1 MAVATIAPAP
11 AVVAGGA
18 EADSRRYAA
27 GATQIL
33 MGLVTL
39 FGFGLGTRTAHGA
52 STTFGLTLVSKQ
64 GTHVP
69 DWVFPARPAI
79 VGLAVVVI
87 LLGAARLAV
96 QLPRR
101 WRLIGTSVV
110 LFCFTF
116 AFMAWS
122 AADPKGGERLVI
134 PSVLDSMVIAAVPLV
149 LGALGGVIGERSG
162 VVNVAI
168 EGQLLFG
175 GFMTALVG
183 TAAHS
188 LLIGVVAG
196 VLAGALMGLLLA
208 VLAIR
213 YLIEQVVLGV
223 VLNLL
228 ALGITGFLFK
238 SLMQTN
244 QNSYNNLTPFSTVR
258 IPGLASLWVV
268 GPVLF
273 DQPLIVY
280 LTVFLV
286 VLVHVGLFH
295 TRWGLRTRAVGE
307 HPAAADT
314 VGVKVQR
321 LRYRN
326 VMLGGALAGLGG
338 AWLVGN
344 VGNFTESMTNGK
356 GFIALAAVIFGR
368 WSPFGA
374 LAAAAL
380 FGFTDALASQTSS
393 LQLPIPSDLL
403 TTLPYVATLFAVAGL
418 IGRVR
423 APAADGKPYIK
434 G

>member
-1 MAVATIAPAP
+1 MAVATIATP
-11 AVVAGGA
+11 AVLAAPETDVRRRSAGL
-18 EADSRRYAA
+18 
-27 GATQIL
+27 TQIVL
-33 MGLVTL
+33 GVVAL
-39 FGFGLGTRTAHGA
+39 FAFGLGSRTAHGA
-52 STTFGLTLVSKQ
+52 STTFGLTLISKQ
-64 GTHVP
+64 GTKVP
-69 DWVFPARPAI
+69 DWVFPARPVI
-79 VGLAVVVI
+79 VALALVCVLI
-87 LLGAARLAV
+87 GAARLAV
-96 QLPRR
+96 QLPRG
-101 WRLIGTSVV
+101 WRLAGTSVV

-122 AADPKGGERLVI
+122 AADPKGGERLII
-134 PSVLDSMVIAAVPLV
+134 PSLLNSMVVAAVPLV
-149 LGALGGVIGERSG
+149 LGALGGVVGERSG

-183 TAAHS
+183 STTHN
-188 LLIGVVAG
+188 LFIGVIAG
-196 VLAGALMGLLLA
+196 TLAGALMGLLLA

-228 ALGITGFLFK
+228 ALGVTGFLYK

-244 QNSYNNLTPFSTVR
+244 QSSYNSVSQFDSFR
-258 IPGLASLWVV
+258 IPGLASIWVV

-273 DQPLIVY
+273 DQPLIIYV
-280 LTVFLV
+280 TVFLV
-286 VLVHVGLFH
+286 VLVHLGLFR

-314 VGVKVQR
+314 VGVKVLR

-326 VMLGGALAGLGG
+326 VMLGGAFAGLGG

-344 VGNFTESMTNGK
+344 VGNFTEAMTNGK

-374 LAAAAL
+374 LAAAGL
-380 FGFTDALASQTSS
+380 FGFTAALADQTSS

-403 TTLPYVATLFAVAGL
+403 STLPYVATLFAVAGL

>member
-1 MAVATIAPAP
+1 MAVATIAAP
-11 AVVAGGA
+11 AALA
-18 EADSRRYAA
+18 APEADARRRAA
-27 GATQIL
+27 GAAQIV
-33 MGLVTL
+33 MGVVAL
-39 FGFGLGTRTAHGA
+39 FAFGLGSRTAHGA
-52 STTFGLTLVSKQ
+52 DTTFGMTLISKQ

-69 DWVFPARPAI
+69 DWVFPARPVI
-79 VGLAVVVI
+79 VALALVCVLAGI
-87 LLGAARLAV
+87 ARLAV
-96 QLPRR
+96 ELPRL
-101 WRLIGTSVV
+101 WRLASTSLV

-122 AADPKGGERLVI
+122 AADPKGGERLII
-134 PSVLDSMVIAAVPLV
+134 PSLLNSMVVAAVPLV
-149 LGALGGVIGERSG
+149 LGALGGVVGERSG

-183 TAAHS
+183 SATHN
-188 LLIGVVAG
+188 LFIGVIAG
-196 VLAGALMGLLLA
+196 TLAGALMGLLLA

-228 ALGITGFLFK
+228 ALGVTGFLYK

-244 QNSYNNLTPFSTVR
+244 QSSYNSVTQFDSFR
-258 IPGLASLWVV
+258 IPGLASIWVV

-273 DQPLIVY
+273 DQPLVIYV
-280 LTVFLV
+280 TVILV
-286 VLVHVGLFH
+286 VLVHLGLFR

-314 VGVKVQR
+314 VGVKVLR

-326 VMLGGALAGLGG
+326 VMLGGAFAGLGG

-374 LAAAAL
+374 LAAAGL
-380 FGFTDALASQTSS
+380 FGFTAALADQTSS

-403 TTLPYVATLFAVAGL
+403 STLPYVATLFAVAGL

>member
-1 MAVATIAPAP
+1 MAVATIAAP
-11 AVVAGGA
+11 AVLAA
-18 EADSRRYAA
+18 PEADTRRRSA
-27 GATQIL
+27 GAAQIV
-33 MGLVTL
+33 MGLVAL
-39 FGFGLGTRTAHGA
+39 FAFGLGARTAHGA
-52 STTFGLTLVSKQ
+52 STTFGMTLISKQ

-69 DWVFPARPAI
+69 DWVFPARPVI
-79 VGLAVVVI
+79 VALALICV
-87 LLGAARLAV
+87 LLGVARLAV
-96 QLPRR
+96 PLPRG
-101 WRLIGTSVV
+101 WRLAGTSVV

-122 AADPKGGERLVI
+122 ASDPKGGERLI
-134 PSVLDSMVIAAVPLV
+134 LPSLLNSMVVAAVPLV
-149 LGALGGVIGERSG
+149 LGALGGVVGERSG

-183 TAAHS
+183 STTHN
-188 LLIGVVAG
+188 LFIGVIAG
-196 VLAGALMGLLLA
+196 TLAGALMGLLLA

-228 ALGITGFLFK
+228 ALGITGFLYK

-244 QNSYNNLTPFSTVR
+244 QSSYNSVSQFDSFR
-258 IPGLASLWVV
+258 IPGLASIWVI

-273 DQPLIVY
+273 DQPLIIY

-286 VLVHVGLFH
+286 VLVHLGLFR

-314 VGVKVQR
+314 VGIKVLR

-326 VMLGGALAGLGG
+326 VMLGGAFAGLGG

-344 VGNFTESMTNGK
+344 VGNFTEAMTNGK

-374 LAAAAL
+374 LAAAGL
-380 FGFTDALASQTSS
+380 FGFTDALANQTSS
-393 LQLPIPSDLL
+393 LQLPVPSDLL
-403 TTLPYVATLFAVAGL
+403 STLPYVATLFAVAGL

>member
-1 MAVATIAPAP
+1 MAVATIAAP
-11 AVVAGGA
+11 AVFATP
-18 EADSRRYAA
+18 EADVRRRLA

-39 FGFGLGTRTAHGA
+39 FAFGLGTRTAHGA
-52 STTFGLTLVSKQ
+52 STTFGMTLISKQ

-69 DWVFPARPAI
+69 DWVFPARPVI
-79 VGLAVVVI
+79 VALALVCV

-96 QLPRR
+96 ELPRR
-101 WRLIGTSVV
+101 GRLLATSAV

-122 AADPKGGERLVI
+122 AADPKGAERLIV
-134 PSVLDSMVIAAVPLV
+134 PSLLDSMVIAATPLV
-149 LGALGGVIGERSG
+149 LGALGGVVGERSG

-183 TAAHS
+183 SATHN
-188 LLIGVVAG
+188 LFIGAIAG

-228 ALGITGFLFK
+228 ALGVTGFLYK

-244 QNSYNNLTPFSTVR
+244 QSSYNSVTPFSSIR
-258 IPGLASLWVV
+258 IPGLASIWVI

-273 DQPLIVY
+273 DQPLIIY

-286 VLVHVGLFH
+286 VLVHLGLFR

-314 VGVKVQR
+314 VGIKVLR

-326 VMLGGALAGLGG
+326 VVLGGAFAGLGG

-403 TTLPYVATLFAVAGL
+403 STLPYVATLFAVAGL

-423 APAADGKPYIK
+423 APAADGKPYVK

>member
-1 MAVATIAPAP
+1 M
-11 AVVAGGA
+11 
-18 EADSRRYAA
+18 
-27 GATQIL
+27 
-33 MGLVTL
+33 
-39 FGFGLGTRTAHGA
+39 
-52 STTFGLTLVSKQ
+52 
-64 GTHVP
+64 
-69 DWVFPARPAI
+69 
-79 VGLAVVVI
+79 VI
-87 LLGAARLAV
+87 LLGVARLAV
-96 QLPRR
+96 RLPRR
-101 WRLIGTSVV
+101 WRLVGTSVV

-122 AADPKGGERLVI
+122 AADPKGGERLVL

-149 LGALGGVIGERSG
+149 LGALGGVVGERSG

-188 LLIGVVAG
+188 LWIGVIAG

-228 ALGITGFLFK
+228 ALGVTGFLYK

-244 QNSYNNLTPFSTVR
+244 QNSYNNLTPFTTVR

-280 LTVFLV
+280 ITVFLV
-286 VLVHVGLFH
+286 VLVHLGLFH

-314 VGVKVQR
+314 VGIKVLR

-326 VMLGGALAGLGG
+326 VMLGGAFAGLGG

-403 TTLPYVATLFAVAGL
+403 GTLPYVATLFAVAGL

-423 APAADGKPYIK
+423 APAADGKPYVK

>member
-1 MAVATIAPAP
+1 MAVATIATP
-11 AVVAGGA
+11 AVLAAPETDVRRRSAGL
-18 EADSRRYAA
+18 
-27 GATQIL
+27 TQIVL
-33 MGLVTL
+33 GVVAL
-39 FGFGLGTRTAHGA
+39 FGFGVGSRTAHGA
-52 STTFGLTLVSKQ
+52 STTFGLTLISKQ
-64 GTHVP
+64 GTKVP
-69 DWVFPARPAI
+69 DWVFPARPVI
-79 VGLAVVVI
+79 VALALVCVLIGV
-87 LLGAARLAV
+87 ARLAV
-96 QLPRR
+96 QLPRG
-101 WRLIGTSVV
+101 WRLAGTSVV

-122 AADPKGGERLVI
+122 AADPKGGERLII
-134 PSVLDSMVIAAVPLV
+134 PSLLNSMVVAAVPLV
-149 LGALGGVIGERSG
+149 LGALGGVVGERSG

-183 TAAHS
+183 STTHN
-188 LLIGVVAG
+188 LFIGVIAG
-196 VLAGALMGLLLA
+196 TLAGALMGLLLA

-228 ALGITGFLFK
+228 ALGVTGFLYK

-244 QNSYNNLTPFSTVR
+244 QTSYNNVSQFTTIR
-258 IPGLASLWVV
+258 IPGLASIWVV

-273 DQPLIVY
+273 DQPLVIYV
-280 LTVFLV
+280 TVFLV
-286 VLVHVGLFH
+286 VLVHLGLFR

-314 VGVKVQR
+314 VGVKVLR

-326 VMLGGALAGLGG
+326 VMLGGAFAGLGG

-344 VGNFTESMTNGK
+344 VGSFTEAMTNGK

-374 LAAAAL
+374 LAAAGL
-380 FGFTDALASQTSS
+380 FGFTAALADQTSS

-403 TTLPYVATLFAVAGL
+403 STLPYVATLFAVAGL